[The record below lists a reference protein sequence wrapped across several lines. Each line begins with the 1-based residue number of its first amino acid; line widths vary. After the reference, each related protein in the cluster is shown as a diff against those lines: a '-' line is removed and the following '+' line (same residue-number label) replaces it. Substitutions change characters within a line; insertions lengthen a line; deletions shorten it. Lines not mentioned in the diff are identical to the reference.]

1 MDDQQQQPPQAE
13 QREKEP
19 PPPPLPSRHAV
30 KIGALIAATAL
41 LVFLLIGL
49 LPKRSQKNKL
59 TTRAELAAHNDS
71 LPAVTVSKVTRGS
84 PVADLSLPATIQGM
98 HETPIYARSSGYV
111 RKWTADI
118 GQRVRAGQ
126 VLAIIDA
133 PDLDQQLVQARAQ
146 AAQARSVLEYA
157 RADVLRW
164 RVLYRDSVVTK
175 QELDQKQ
182 ATYDADLASYD
193 AAQAGF
199 TRLQE
204 LVHFDR
210 VVAPFSG
217 VVTARNVDEGVLVTA
232 GGGANNSNPASLGGA
247 TIPTPSSGQVTSAG
261 ATSTS
266 PSSDAGSVT
275 STASQSV
282 AGTATA
288 GAASVGG
295 AGGSLFQIARDD
307 TVRLY
312 IAVPQ
317 AYAQGVRPGLDV
329 VVSVREIGGRTF
341 HGRVA
346 RTARAFD
353 AATRT
358 LLTEVD
364 VVNPDGALLPGMY
377 ATTSLK
383 FDRSFAPIVL
393 PAAALIVRTQ
403 GAQAA
408 VVSPDSVIQ
417 VKQLEIDRDLGATLE
432 VGSGLADGD
441 MVVMNASDDLRD
453 GQRVRPQPEPASG
466 AAGGQTPGGRPE
478 NPPGATDSS
487 SGKKGGK
494 RGADS
499 ARTSVG
505 ANDSTPAKTQIP
517 LGPPKRPR

>member
-1 MDDQQQQPPQAE
+1 MADQPQQPPPA
-13 QREKEP
+13 
-19 PPPPLPSRHAV
+19 PLPSRRAV
-30 KIGALIAATAL
+30 KIGALIVGAAL

-49 LPKRSQKNKL
+49 LPKRSQKSKL
-59 TTRAELAAHNDS
+59 TKRAEQAARDDS
-71 LPAVTVSKVTRGS
+71 VPEVTVSKVTRGS

-111 RKWTADI
+111 RTWTADI

-133 PDLDQQLVQARAQ
+133 PDLEQQLVQARAQ
-146 AAQARSVLEYA
+146 AAQARSVLDYA
-157 RADVLRW
+157 RADVQRW
-164 RVLYRDSVVTK
+164 QVLYRDSVVTK

-182 ATYDADLASYD
+182 ATYNADLATYD
-193 AAQAGF
+193 AAQAGL

-204 LVHFDR
+204 LVNFDR

-217 VVTARNVDEGVLVTA
+217 VVTARNVDVGVLVTA
-232 GGGANNSNPASLGGA
+232 GGGANNSDPASLGGA
-247 TIPTPSSGQVTSAG
+247 TIPTPSAGQVTSAG
-261 ATSTS
+261 ATSTI
-266 PSSDAGSVT
+266 PSGDAGSVT

-295 AGGSLFQIARDD
+295 AGGSLFQISRYD

-317 AYAQGVRPGLDV
+317 AYAQGVRAGLDA
-329 VVSVREIGGRTF
+329 VVSVRGMGGRAF
-341 HGRVA
+341 KGRVA

-353 AATRT
+353 ASTRT

-408 VVSPDSVIQ
+408 VVSPDSV
-417 VKQLEIDRDLGATLE
+417 VRLRQLEIARDLGATLE
-432 VGSGLADGD
+432 VDSGLTDGEL
-441 MVVMNASDDLRD
+441 VVMNASDDLRD
-453 GQRVRPQPEPASG
+453 GQRVRMQPEPASG
-466 AAGGQTPGGRPE
+466 AAGGQSAGGRPE
-478 NPPGATDSS
+478 NPPAATDTSS
-487 SGKKGGK
+487 SKKGSK
-494 RGADS
+494 SGADS
-499 ARTSVG
+499 AKTHAG
-505 ANDSTPAKTQIP
+505 PNDTTPARTQIP
-517 LGPPKRPR
+517 IGTPGRPR

>member
-1 MDDQQQQPPQAE
+1 MADQPQQ
-13 QREKEP
+13 P
-19 PPPPLPSRHAV
+19 PPPPLPSRRAV
-30 KIGALIAATAL
+30 KIGAIVAGAAL
-41 LVFLLIGL
+41 LVILLIGL

-59 TTRAELAAHNDS
+59 TKRAEQAAHNDS
-71 LPAVTVSKVTRGS
+71 VPEVTVSRVTRGDS
-84 PVADLSLPATIQGM
+84 VADLSLPATIEGM

-146 AAQARSVLEYA
+146 AAQARSVFEYA
-157 RADVLRW
+157 HADVRRW
-164 RVLYRDSVVTK
+164 QVLYRDSVVTK

-182 ATYDADLASYD
+182 ATYDADLATYD
-193 AAQAGF
+193 AAQAGV

-204 LVHFDR
+204 LVNFDR

-217 VVTARNVDEGVLVTA
+217 VITARNVDEGVLVTA
-232 GGGANNSNPASLGGA
+232 GGGANNTDPAALGGA

-266 PSSDAGSVT
+266 PSGDAGSVT

-282 AGTATA
+282 AGAASA

-295 AGGSLFQIARDD
+295 AGGSLFRIARYD

-317 AYAQGVRPGLDV
+317 AYAQGVRAGLDAV
-329 VVSVREIGGRTF
+329 VRVREIGGRTF
-341 HGRVA
+341 NGRVA

-353 AATRT
+353 AGTRT

-377 ATTSLK
+377 AQTTVKLN
-383 FDRSFAPIVL
+383 RAFAPIVL
-393 PAAALIVRTQ
+393 PAGALIIRSQ
-403 GAQAA
+403 GPQAA
-408 VVSPDSVIQ
+408 VVGADSV
-417 VKQLEIDRDLGATLE
+417 VQLRLLQIDRDLGTALE
-432 VGSGLADGD
+432 IDSGLADGD
-441 MVVMNASDDLRD
+441 VVVMNASDDLRD
-453 GQRVRPQPEPASG
+453 GQHVRSRPEPASG
-466 AAGGQTPGGRPE
+466 AAGGQSAGGRPE
-478 NPPGATDSS
+478 NPPVQNDSS
-487 SGKKGGK
+487 TGKKGSK
-494 RGADS
+494 SGAGRAKTS
-499 ARTSVG
+499 AG
-505 ANDSTPAKTQIP
+505 AKDSTPAKVEIP
-517 LGPPKRPR
+517 LKSPGRP